1 MGFDDR
7 IGVRAADVPDSTG
20 RLLYRLVQEGLT
32 NAHRHAPSSPVDI
45 DLSGTPGAGIA
56 ITVANPL
63 APGGER
69 GAGSGLVALRSR
81 VELLGG
87 VFGARASRGRF
98 ELRAELPWEVA

>member
-1 MGFDDR
+1 MAFLTP
-7 IGVRAADVPDSTG
+7 AASAVSG
-20 RLLYRLVQEGLT
+20 AGLS
-32 NAHRHAPSSPVDI
+32 AA
-45 DLSGTPGAGIA
+45 TPGAGIA